1 MEAEIV
7 FIQAVKSLNVIL
19 VISARF
25 FPHSRLD
32 NARLLSR
39 EPPQFGQVFRY
50 VVCGGVTY
58 ILFDPVCYFL
68 FYNFIVAHRY
78 VDLGFVVVSPH
89 IAAMILVFPFTFFV
103 GFWLNRYVA
112 FRRSPIGAGTQLLR
126 YLLSVAGSVLLTYA
140 GLKFFVEVCGVWP
153 TPAKMVTTL
162 LTTVYSFLAA
172 KYFTFR
178 HAEKPE

>member
-1 MEAEIV
+1 MALAELI
-7 FIQAVKSLNVIL
+7 IQVIDWFYIRPVAAVLP
-19 VISARF
+19 R
-25 FPHSRLD
+25 
-32 NARLLSR
+32 
-39 EPPQFGQVFRY
+39 QVFRY

-78 VDLGFVVVSPH
+78 VDLGFVVVSPP

-140 GLKFFVEVCGVWP
+140 GSIWQLSIATVLMYQAAWSALSIAVCALKQH
-153 TPAKMVTTL
+153 
-162 LTTVYSFLAA
+162 S
-172 KYFTFR
+172 
-178 HAEKPE
+178 

>member
-1 MEAEIV
+1 MALAELIIRAIDWFYIRPV
-7 FIQAVKSLNVIL
+7 AAVLP
-19 VISARF
+19 R
-25 FPHSRLD
+25 
-32 NARLLSR
+32 
-39 EPPQFGQVFRY
+39 QVFRY

-178 HAEKPE
+178 YAEV